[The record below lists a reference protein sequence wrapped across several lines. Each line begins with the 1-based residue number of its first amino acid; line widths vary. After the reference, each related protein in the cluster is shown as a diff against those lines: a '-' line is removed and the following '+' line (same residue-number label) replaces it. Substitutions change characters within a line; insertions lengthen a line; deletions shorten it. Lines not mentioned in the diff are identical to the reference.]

1 MAAKDRRSLDERAQH
16 LNLWLD
22 ECPPVRWLA
31 EKCGISPL
39 AVAGAGF
46 LWFLLFV
53 LWGFMGE
60 LVCKVVGNLFPM
72 YASFR
77 ALEDED
83 HDEVSSWLT
92 YWVTFA
98 AFTLLE
104 GASAKLMSWLPFY
117 YVMRLVLILWLFLP
131 ATRGAQ
137 ALYTWTVAPVLRRY
151 RPQVDVGL
159 ARCLACFRAV
169 HGEVLVSLFVTGAVL
184 GEVLVLLFVAGAVLG
199 EVLVSLL
206 VAGAVLGEVLVSL
219 LVAGAVLGEVPVLL
233 FVAGAALG
241 EGLNVRLG
249 AKRCILQ

>member
-159 ARCLACFRAV
+159 ARSHQQLCGALTTEKLRDALRSKVDEAPSGIEDLMAQELAKAAASRFVGQVSSRARTASPRPN
-169 HGEVLVSLFVTGAVL
+169 LRS
-184 GEVLVLLFVAGAVLG
+184 
-199 EVLVSLL
+199 
-206 VAGAVLGEVLVSL
+206 
-219 LVAGAVLGEVPVLL
+219 
-233 FVAGAALG
+233 
-241 EGLNVRLG
+241 EGQ
-249 AKRCILQ
+249 KRDEETTKTVET